1 MGTIRKRSW
10 PSGDGYKSAW
20 VVDYVDQHG
29 KRRLKTF
36 AKRKGADD
44 FIVKARHE
52 VAQGTHTPDSASI
65 TVADACKLWLER
77 AEAAGLEAHTLRTY
91 RLTALHHVLP
101 MLGRE
106 KLAKLSAPRV
116 QKFADDLL
124 RGDTPDGKPRGREMA
139 GKALR
144 ALKAMVD
151 AAQRYGL
158 VAQNVATTARLP
170 HGARHREHVV
180 VPAKEHVRSLI
191 EASTARWRPL
201 VITAAFTGLRA
212 SELRGL
218 TWADVDLDEAVL
230 VVRQRADR
238 YQHLGSP
245 KTRSSR
251 RSVPLMPIVANTLR
265 AWKLACPI
273 SALALVFPTAK
284 GTVHRHTNLAEHGFK
299 APQRRAGLVDEDGRP
314 LYSVHALRHFA
325 ASLFIEQGFP
335 PKRVQA
341 LMGHAS
347 ITITF
352 DRYGYLFPTPED
364 DRAKLAAAQLTVLG
378 A

>member
-1 MGTIRKRSW
+1 MGTIRKRAW

-20 VVDYVDQHG
+20 VVDYVDQYG

-52 VAQGTHTPDSASI
+52 VAQGTHTPESTSI

-101 MLGRE
+101 MLGSE

-116 QKFADDLL
+116 QKFADGLL

-158 VAQNVATTARLP
+158 VAQNVAMTARLP

-180 VPAKEHVRSLI
+180 VPAKEHVRSMI

-238 YQHLGSP
+238 YQQLGSP

-299 APQRRAGLVDEDGRP
+299 APSAGPAWSTRMAVRSTACMLFAISRRRCSSSRGSRPSVSRRSWGTPPSRSRTIGTDTCSQRPRMIAPGSRRR
-314 LYSVHALRHFA
+314 S
-325 ASLFIEQGFP
+325 
-335 PKRVQA
+335 
-341 LMGHAS
+341 
-347 ITITF
+347 
-352 DRYGYLFPTPED
+352 
-364 DRAKLAAAQLTVLG
+364 
-378 A
+378 